1 MIGLGGTHLKINL
14 RGRASGRV
22 KVKGYLSDVVK
33 DGIKELLEK
42 NTEYCQK
49 AAVTQPKTLLSR
61 VCLNRFSSRKKYTYR
76 KRLWHR

>member
-1 MIGLGGTHLKINL
+1 MMIGLGGTHLKINL

-42 NTEYCQK
+42 YRILSK
-49 AAVTQPKTLLSR
+49 AAVTQPKNTAEQSLLEQVLISE
-61 VCLNRFSSRKKYTYR
+61 KIYIP
-76 KRLWHR
+76 